1 MGMGEKGK
9 GGKTEV
15 GEKGETVDVV
25 GRRGGLKAGM
35 CVVEGKSRRAQ
46 EESRGQE
53 EDGDTRERVIP
64 RYHAEGKSKVG
75 EIKQVVI
82 LSMLPS
88 GHRNPKC
95 EDKPQ
100 TG

>member
-1 MGMGEKGK
+1 M
-9 GGKTEV
+9 
-15 GEKGETVDVV
+15 
-25 GRRGGLKAGM
+25 GM
-35 CVVEGKSRRAQ
+35 CVADGKSRRAQ

-53 EDGDTRERVIP
+53 EDGDTRERVIS